1 MDEYMASIKM
11 FAGTFAPRGWMY
23 CEGQLLPIAQ
33 YTALFSLLGT
43 TYGGDGRTTFAL
55 PDLRG
60 RVPVGPG
67 HGPGLSDHRL
77 GQKGGAETNTLTL
90 ANLPSHSHSLAP
102 VSIKASPAQATE
114 QIPGTNGAATI
125 AAPVAAGRPAQG
137 FNNEAPSVSLNAGS
151 QSVSE
156 TGRTG
161 SNLPVNNVQPYSC
174 ISFIIC
180 VQGIFP
186 PRD

>member
-1 MDEYMASIKM
+1 MASIKM

-23 CEGQLLPIAQ
+23 CEGQLLPISQ
-33 YTALFSLLGT
+33 YQALFSLLGT

-67 HGPGLSDHRL
+67 HGPGLSDYRL
-77 GQKGGAETNTLTL
+77 GQKGGVETNTLMTT
-90 ANLPSHSHSLAP
+90 NLPSHGHSLAP
-102 VSIKASPAQATE
+102 VTIKASASQATE
-114 QIPGTNGAATI
+114 QIPGTNGANTI
-125 AAPVAAGRPAQG
+125 AAPMATGRPAQG
-137 FNNEAPSVSLNAGS
+137 FNSEAPSVSLNTGN
-151 QSVSE
+151 QTVSE
-156 TGRTG
+156 TGLTG
-161 SNLPVNNVQPYSC
+161 GSIPVNNIQPYTS